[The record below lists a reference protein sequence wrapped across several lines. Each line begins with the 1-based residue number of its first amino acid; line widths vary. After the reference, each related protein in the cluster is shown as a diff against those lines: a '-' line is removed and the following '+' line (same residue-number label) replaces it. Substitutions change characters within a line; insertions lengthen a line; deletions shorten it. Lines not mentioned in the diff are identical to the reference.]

1 MNAQTILQ
9 KIEDDARLAAQQAGI
24 DAKNNVQEIQTS
36 SIKRIEQMRD
46 QMVKQASVESEAL
59 AERMR
64 RMAGLEMRKELLHQ
78 KREVMDQAFED
89 AKVQLCSTEP
99 KQAYKFLLEQ
109 AASVAQGDEELII
122 GEDHPQ
128 WFSDEFVSELN
139 SMLKAA
145 GKPAQVTYQSKK
157 RSGVTGAILSRGGT
171 EVFCTFEAML
181 ESMRSNLEAEIAQI
195 LFNN

>member
-24 DAKNNVQEIQTS
+24 DAKNKVQEIQAL
-36 SIKRIEQMRD
+36 SIKHIEQMRD

-59 AERMR
+59 VERMR

-99 KQAYKFLLEQ
+99 KQAYQFLLEQ
-109 AASVAQGDEELII
+109 AASVAQGDEELIV

-139 SMLKAA
+139 SKLKAA
-145 GKPAQVTYQSKK
+145 GKPAHVTYQSKK